1 MPNYVITIARGYGSG
16 GLTIGKMLA
25 KRLGIDFY
33 DMELLHLASEES
45 GINITLF
52 NQADEHVKTGFFK
65 KYNRSFGQRLVSPSS
80 VDFTSNDNLFNYQ
93 AKVIR
98 DIAEKQEDCIIIGRC
113 ADYILRDR
121 ENTVRL
127 YFYADHDTCVK
138 TVTELYGIRPQDAED
153 RVASIDRSR
162 AAYYKYYTG
171 GEWNDE
177 TNYDLC
183 INTSKIGFE
192 KSVDVVVGYLKSLG
206 LLTE

>member
-33 DMELLHLASEES
+33 DMELLRLASEES
-45 GINITLF
+45 GINIELF

-65 KYNRSFGQRLVSPSS
+65 RYNRSFGERLVSPSS

-93 AKVIR
+93 AKIIR
-98 DIAEKQEDCIIIGRC
+98 DLAAKQDCIIIGRC
-113 ADYILRDR
+113 ADYILREQ
-121 ENTVRL
+121 ENVVRL

-138 TVTELYGIRPQDAED
+138 TVTDLYGIRPQDAEE

-192 KSVDVVVGYLKSLG
+192 KAVDVVVGYLASIGVSL
-206 LLTE
+206 E

>member
-1 MPNYVITIARGYGSG
+1 MANYVITIARGYGSG

-33 DMELLHLASEES
+33 DMELLRLASEES
-45 GINITLF
+45 GINIELF
-52 NQADEHVKTGFFK
+52 NKADEHIKTGFFK

-80 VDFTSNDNLFNYQ
+80 VDFTSDDNLFNYQ
-93 AKVIR
+93 AKIIR
-98 DIAEKQEDCIIIGRC
+98 DLAQKQDCIIIGRC
-113 ADYILRDR
+113 ADYILREQ
-121 ENTVRL
+121 ENVVRL
-127 YFYADHDTCVK
+127 YFYADHDVCVK
-138 TVTELYGIRPQDAED
+138 TVTDLYGIRPQDAEE
-153 RVASIDRSR
+153 RVESVDRSR

-192 KSVDVVVGYLKSLG
+192 KSVDVVLGYLKSLG
-206 LLTE
+206 ILAE